1 MAMYGAL
8 QWKSDVDRL
17 YLKKKEG
24 GRVLISVE
32 SCVREEENSLGFYVA
47 NSEEYLIKGVAAA
60 ETINT
65 EDTVTSGEFRKQKAQ
80 ELKQNCHEKKMYG
93 QFIREMPKKVDK
105 DKSWQWL
112 SKSDL
117 KIRTEAM
124 LCAAQEQTV
133 RTSYVKHHIDK
144 TSESPLCKLCGKKGE
159 NVQHLVSG
167 CEKIDQREYKKRDDN
182 VAKKVYWDLCQKSG
196 LENMETWYKH
206 IPKGAVENEEVK
218 VLWDINVQCDNVIG
232 EEMAAMKTART

>member
-1 MAMYGAL
+1 MTMYGAL
-8 QWKSDVDRL
+8 QRKSDVDRL
-17 YLKKKEG
+17 YIKKKEG

-47 NSEEYLIKGVAAA
+47 NSEENLIKGVAAA

-65 EDTVTSGEFRKQKAQ
+65 EDTVTSGEFKKQKAQ

-133 RTSYVKHHIDK
+133 RTSYVKHHIDRPVK
-144 TSESPLCKLCGKKGE
+144 APCANYVE
-159 NVQHLVSG
+159 
-167 CEKIDQREYKKRDDN
+167 
-182 VAKKVYWDLCQKSG
+182 KKVKVCSTQSVDVKNSIRENIRNDTIMQQRKCIGTFVKRMGQKTG
-196 LENMETWYKH
+196 KH
-206 IPKGAVENEEVK
+206 G
-218 VLWDINVQCDNVIG
+218 INTSQK
-232 EEMAAMKTART
+232 EQQKMKK